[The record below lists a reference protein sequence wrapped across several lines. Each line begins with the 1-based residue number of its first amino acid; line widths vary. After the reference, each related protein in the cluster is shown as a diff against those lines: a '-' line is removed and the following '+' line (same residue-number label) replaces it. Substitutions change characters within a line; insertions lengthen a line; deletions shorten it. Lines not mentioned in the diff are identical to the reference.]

1 MHRLQQQF
9 PIPGIDFHGVTIA
22 NGAVEDGT
30 GNAVFHLS
38 LDDALERTG
47 TELWIIAHVCQQ
59 FFSSIAQMEC
69 DVALGQTWAQAID
82 LYFHDLLHLIAS
94 NLLEDNH
101 LVNAVDELWSETLFA
116 QALTHQALH
125 TILVHAIK
133 FMQPG
138 GTHVP
143 GHDNDRVF
151 EIDRATLTI
160 CQAAIVEDLQ
170 QHVEDLR
177 RGLFDLVEEYNA
189 IGSAADGFGKLTSL
203 LIADIAW
210 RGANQP

>member
-1 MHRLQQQF
+1 
-9 PIPGIDFHGVTIA
+9 
-22 NGAVEDGT
+22 
-30 GNAVFHLS
+30 
-38 LDDALERTG
+38 
-47 TELWIIAHVCQQ
+47 
-59 FFSSIAQMEC
+59 
-69 DVALGQTWAQAID
+69 
-82 LYFHDLLHLIAS
+82 
-94 NLLEDNH
+94 DNH
-101 LVNAVDELWSETLFA
+101 FVKAVDELWSETLSA
-116 QALTHQALH
+116 QALAHQPLH
-125 TILVHAIK
+125 AILVHAIK

-138 GTHVP
+138 STDIT

-160 CQAAIVEDLQ
+160 GQASIVEDLQ